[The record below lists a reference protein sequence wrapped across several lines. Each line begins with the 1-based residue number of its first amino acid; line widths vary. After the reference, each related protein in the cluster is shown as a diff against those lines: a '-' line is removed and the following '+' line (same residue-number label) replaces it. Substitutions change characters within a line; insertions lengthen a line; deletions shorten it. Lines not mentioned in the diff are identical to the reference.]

1 MPRPLR
7 FPTLWTWRI
16 VPHIGPSW
24 VGLRNHLAFARYET
38 LTKKHNDLT
47 VVRTTICSSGS

>member
-16 VPHIGPSW
+16 VPRMGPSW

-38 LTKKHNDLT
+38 LTKKHNDLA